1 MKESSRPNEVLPS
14 SLGKKKIKTNTTR
27 TEPKYTDISKSRI
40 IQTKG
45 VKRDVLGV
53 KR

>member
-1 MKESSRPNEVLPS
+1 MKY
-14 SLGKKKIKTNTTR
+14 SLVAWERKNQNTTR
-27 TEPKYTDISKSRI
+27 TEPKYTDTRKSRI